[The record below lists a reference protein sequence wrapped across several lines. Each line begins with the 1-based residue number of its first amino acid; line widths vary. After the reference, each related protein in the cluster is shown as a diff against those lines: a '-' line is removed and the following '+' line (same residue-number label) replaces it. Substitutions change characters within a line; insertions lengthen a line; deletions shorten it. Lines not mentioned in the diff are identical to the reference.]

1 MTNSKKYL
9 PRVIDDK
16 LEFYLSTFGAVCL
29 EGPKWCGK
37 TWTASHHSASSISLG
52 DPAGGFMNKRLAES
66 EASLVLAGKQPRLI
80 DEWQEVPPLWDA
92 VRHAVD
98 GSGAKGQYILTG
110 SSTPQRKGILHSGTG
125 RIARLRMRPMSL
137 YESGDSSGEVSLQA
151 VCEGK
156 INAAITGEVS
166 LKQVVEWIVRGGWPG
181 SIGLSLKQ
189 AAEVPREYL
198 RNVLEND
205 IYRMDGVVRD
215 VGKMRRLLQSLA
227 RHESTTASN
236 SKLVQD
242 IKEEMGDTLDRETV
256 SEYLGLFE
264 RLFLVENQP
273 AYASNLRSRVRV
285 KQSPKRHLA
294 DPSLACALLQATPE
308 MLLGD
313 LNTLGFLFEA
323 LCERDL
329 SIYAEAFGARL
340 FHYQDYNNREVDAV
354 IEMPDG
360 RWCAFEIKLG
370 AQQIDKAAASLVALR
385 DSLAA
390 QQCAKPPSVLGV
402 ICGLSHAAYQR
413 PDGVFVIPISALK
426 P

>member
-1 MTNSKKYL
+1 MKSGKYRS
-9 PRVIDDK
+9 RVIDEK
-16 LEFYLSTFGAVCL
+16 VQMYLATFGAVCI

-37 TWTASHHSASSISLG
+37 TWTAQHHCASFISLG
-52 DPAGGFMNKRLAES
+52 DPAGGFMNKKLAETDPGI
-66 EASLVLAGKQPRLI
+66 VLEGEKPRLI

-92 VRHAVD
+92 VRYAVD
-98 GSGAKGQYILTG
+98 AGGMKGQYLLTG
-110 SSTPQRKGILHSGTG
+110 SATPQRKGILHSGTG

-137 YESGDSSGEVSLQA
+137 YESGDSRGLVSLQEI
-151 VCEGK
+151 CEGRMK
-156 INAAITGEVS
+156 PAMTGEVN
-166 LKQVVEWIVRGGWPG
+166 LNQVIRWVVRGGWPG
-181 SIGLSLKQ
+181 SLDLPLKQ

-198 RNVLEND
+198 RNALEND
-205 IYRMDGVVRD
+205 IYRMDGVRRD
-215 VGKMRRLLQSLA
+215 AGKIHRLLRSLA
-227 RHESTTASN
+227 RHESTTATC
-236 SKLVQD
+236 SKITQD
-242 IKEEMGDTLDRETV
+242 IKQESEETIDRETV
-256 SEYLGLFE
+256 NEYMDLLE

-273 AYASNLRSRVRV
+273 AYNSNLRSSVRV
-285 KQSPKRHLA
+285 KQAPKRHLA

-329 SIYAEAFGARL
+329 NIYAESFGGRL
-340 FHYQDYNNREVDAV
+340 FHYQDYKNREVDAV

-385 DSLAA
+385 DSFAG
-390 QQCAKPPSVLGV
+390 QPGAKAPSVLGV
-402 ICGLSHAAYQR
+402 VCGLSHAAYQR
-413 PDGVFVIPISALK
+413 PDGVYVFPISALR